1 MIKTN
6 PREVYFKNLMILL
19 LRAFPLLFMVVA
31 WGREPGVCGRKKTVL
46 WGAIVWMMVALFWL
60 LSLLIFLRQLFEM
73 ILDILAVRNGL
84 FRRTDLCPDE
94 SRDNADATPSRVA
107 ILVPAWQEEAVI
119 AAMLEQAAAACA
131 DAACRI
137 YVGCYPND
145 AGTRREVSR
154 VARRHAMVRPVL
166 LPHPGPTSKAD
177 CLNHLYRVARAEW
190 APAIFLLHDAEDLI
204 DAAELAILRRV
215 LARDPAVAFVQFPVR
230 AHREPRCAPIA
241 HLYADEFAD
250 AHQRVQPLRARLT
263 GAALSAGVGTAIRA
277 AALHALAE
285 DNRGK
290 PFAADCLTED
300 YLLALALARRGARS
314 CFLLPWIRERRK
326 AWKLVAV
333 EECFPDRMK
342 AAIRQR
348 ARWMIGIALQ
358 APRRLGWFGNGWHR
372 LFLLQDRL
380 MIVFALADLA
390 ALLLASCGLVA
401 LACGWETMVRTPL
414 GPAGATC
421 AAANLLLGFWR
432 LGMRSWMT
440 ARLYGWR
447 FASAAPLRWP
457 LGIVI
462 NGAAAGRA
470 CLLYWSALARR
481 RLPRWDKTAHRFP
494 AIAAQKGL

>member
-1 MIKTN
+1 
-6 PREVYFKNLMILL
+6 
-19 LRAFPLLFMVVA
+19 MVVA
-31 WGREPGVCGRKKTVL
+31 WGREPGVCGRKKAVL
-46 WGAIVWMMVALFWL
+46 WGALAWVMAALFWL
-60 LSLLIFLRQLFEM
+60 LSGIIFLRQLFEM

-84 FRRTDLCPDE
+84 FQRLSVRPDAPVPKE
-94 SRDNADATPSRVA
+94 EAAPARVA
-107 ILVPAWQEEAVI
+107 ILVPAWREEAVI

-145 AGTRREVSR
+145 AGTRGEVSR
-154 VARRHAMVRPVL
+154 VARRHVMVRPVL

-190 APAIFLLHDAEDLI
+190 APTVFLLHDAEDLI
-204 DAAELAILRRV
+204 DKAELAILRRV
-215 LARDPAVAFVQFPVR
+215 LAGNRAVAFVQFPVR

-250 AHQRVQPLRARLT
+250 AHQRIQPLRARLT

-277 AALHALAE
+277 EALQALARE
-285 DNRGK
+285 SRGR

-300 YLLALALARRGARS
+300 YLLALALARQGGRS
-314 CFLLPWIRERRK
+314 RFLLPWIRESGK

-333 EECFPDRMK
+333 EECFPDRLQ

-358 APRRLGWFGNGWHR
+358 APRRLGWFGNGWQR

-390 ALLLASCGLVA
+390 ALLLVLGGLGAFVCGR
-401 LACGWETMVRTPL
+401 ETMTVLVPA
-414 GPAGATC
+414 GPAGTAC
-421 AAANLLLGFWR
+421 AAVNLLLGLWR

-447 FASAAPLRWP
+447 FASAVPLRWP
-457 LGIVI
+457 LGIVV
-462 NGAAAGRA
+462 NGAAACRA
-470 CLLYWSALARR
+470 CVLYWSALARR

-494 AIAAQKGL
+494 TIAAQKGV